1 MKIIRSDRFDNDSA
15 AFSLRDAHTGAGLDE
30 VAFAD
35 DIETDTIEL
44 CNSGGTQCC
53 GGFPFTSDKHFHVFA
68 CDKTFITAF
77 DVVEHHFALC
87 EAALGG
93 TAQCNGNGDS
103 NLALMT
109 FLSGIEV
116 VPFDAAAA
124 LAYGSIRADLTKKGN
139 LIGANDMLIAAHAK
153 ALDLT
158 LVTNK
163 TREFNRVEGLKI
175 ENWV

>member
-1 MKIIRSDRFDNDSA
+1 MKFMLDTNIIAYAKNHRPESVLRRFMQYRPEDMCISSITMA
-15 AFSLRDAHTGAGLDE
+15 
-30 VAFAD
+30 
-35 DIETDTIEL
+35 EL
-44 CNSGGTQCC
+44 EFGVYNSSKPEQ
-53 GGFPFTSDKHFHVFA
+53 
-68 CDKTFITAF
+68 
-77 DVVEHHFALC
+77 
-87 EAALGG
+87 
-93 TAQCNGNGDS
+93 NR
-103 NLALMT
+103 LALMI

-116 VPFDAAAA
+116 VPFDASAA

-158 LVTNK
+158 LVTNN